1 MKRIVDAFMQT
12 VAGLSLAVLIAA
24 CATTGGTVTP
34 ASQLTMWCPT
44 AQSEISAFES
54 VSAQLTPTANQALA
68 VAAPLV
74 VTMCS
79 PTAIAAATS
88 GDVATFTA
96 QVLPAL
102 TVIAVE
108 YAALQA
114 KPAAGMKAPEPIM
127 GVL

>member
-12 VAGLSLAVLIAA
+12 VAGLSLVVLIAA
-24 CATTGGTVTP
+24 CATTGTNTP
-34 ASQLTMWCPT
+34 AAQLTLWCPT
-44 AQSEISAFES
+44 AQAEVSAFQS
-54 VSAQLTPTANQALA
+54 VSAQLTPDANKALA

-74 VTMCS
+74 ATICS

-96 QVLPAL
+96 QVIPAL

-108 YAALQA
+108 YATLQA
-114 KPAAGMKAPEPIM
+114 KPPAGMKAPEPIM
-127 GVL
+127 GVM